1 MKIKFITLAA
11 LMFYSAPGWSTFQ
24 EREYNTW
31 YIKNAVLYDMTQTSE
46 GFPVMVSVSQPGK
59 KSANLLV
66 SFITEGRCGENN
78 QPLNVNGK
86 ELPAKYYCV
95 EVGQNR
101 IEHFSVVDADSVN
114 GMVTHLKSDFTILL
128 QNNIKVWAANIKT
141 PKYGLTPR
149 F

>member
-1 MKIKFITLAA
+1 MKIKCITLAA

>member
-1 MKIKFITLAA
+1 M
-11 LMFYSAPGWSTFQ
+11 
-24 EREYNTW
+24 
-31 YIKNAVLYDMTQTSE
+31 
-46 GFPVMVSVSQPGK
+46 
-59 KSANLLV
+59 LV

-78 QPLNVNGK
+78 QSLNVNGK

>member
-1 MKIKFITLAA
+1 MKIKCITLAA

-59 KSANLLV
+59 KSANLVV
-66 SFITEGRCGENN
+66 SYITEGQCGKNTL
-78 QPLNVNGK
+78 PLNVNGK
-86 ELPAKYYCV
+86 VLPASYYCV
-95 EVGQNR
+95 QVGSKR
-101 IEHFSVVDADSVN
+101 IEHFSVVDATSVN
-114 GMVTHLKSDFTILL
+114 ALVTHLNSDFTLLL
-128 QNNIKVWAANIKT
+128 QNDIKIWAANIKS

>member
-1 MKIKFITLAA
+1 MKIKCITLAA

-59 KSANLLV
+59 KSANLVV
-66 SFITEGRCGENN
+66 SYITEGQCGKNTL
-78 QPLNVNGK
+78 PLNVNGK
-86 ELPAKYYCV
+86 VLPAKYNCV
-95 EVGQNR
+95 QIGKNR

-128 QNNIKVWAANIKT
+128 QNDIKIWAANIKA

>member
-1 MKIKFITLAA
+1 MKIESLILAV
-11 LMFYSAPGWSTFQ
+11 LVVFSAPSWSAFQ
-24 EREYNTW
+24 EREYNTC

-46 GFPVMVSVSQPGK
+46 GFPVMVSVSQPGR

-66 SFITEGRCGENN
+66 SYITEGRCGENN
-78 QPLNVNGK
+78 QSLNVNGTV
-86 ELPAKYYCV
+86 LPARYNCV
-95 EVGQNR
+95 QIGQNK

-114 GMVTHLKSDFTILL
+114 GIVTHLKSDFTILL
-128 QNNIKVWAANIKT
+128 QNNIKIWAANIKT

>member
-1 MKIKFITLAA
+1 MKIKSILLAA
-11 LMFYSAPGWSTFQ
+11 LAVFSAPSWSAFQ

-46 GFPVMVSVSQPGK
+46 GFPVMVSVSQPGR
-59 KSANLLV
+59 KSANLLI
-66 SFITEGRCGENN
+66 SYIREGRCGENSL
-78 QPLNVNGK
+78 PLNVNGK
-86 ELPAKYYCV
+86 VLPAKYDCV
-95 EVGQNR
+95 QIGQKR

-128 QNNIKVWAANIKT
+128 QNDIKIWSANIKT
-141 PKYGLTPR
+141 PKYGLAPR

>member
-1 MKIKFITLAA
+1 MKIKPITLAVLVVFSVPSWA
-11 LMFYSAPGWSTFQ
+11 AFQ

-46 GFPVMVSVSQPGK
+46 GFPVMVSVSQPGR

-66 SFITEGRCGENN
+66 SYITEGRCGENN
-78 QPLNVNGK
+78 PSLNVNGK
-86 ELPAKYYCV
+86 ILSARYDCV
-95 EVGQNR
+95 QIGQNK

-114 GMVTHLKSDFTILL
+114 GMVTHLKSDFTILM
-128 QNNIKVWAANIKT
+128 QNDIKIWAANIKT

>member
-1 MKIKFITLAA
+1 MKIQTITLAM
-11 LMFYSAPGWSTFQ
+11 LVVVSAPSRSAFQ

-46 GFPVMVSVSQPGK
+46 GFPVMVSVSQPGR

-66 SFITEGRCGENN
+66 SYITEGRCGENN
-78 QPLNVNGK
+78 LSLNVNGK
-86 ELPAKYYCV
+86 VLPAKYNCV
-95 EVGQNR
+95 QIGQNR
-101 IEHFSVVDADSVN
+101 IEHFSVVDAESVN

-128 QNNIKVWAANIKT
+128 QNDIKIWAANIKT

>member
-1 MKIKFITLAA
+1 MKIESFILAV
-11 LMFYSAPGWSTFQ
+11 LVVFSAPSWSAFQ

-31 YIKNAVLYDMTQTSE
+31 YMKNAVLYDMTQTSE
-46 GFPVMVSVSQPGK
+46 GFPVMVSVSQPGR

-66 SFITEGRCGENN
+66 SFITEGRCSENN
-78 QPLNVNGK
+78 QSLNVNGK

-95 EVGQNR
+95 EVGKNR

>member
-1 MKIKFITLAA
+1 MKINSIILAV
-11 LMFYSAPGWSTFQ
+11 LSVFSAPSWSAFQ

-46 GFPVMVSVSQPGK
+46 GFPVMVSVSQSGR

-66 SFITEGRCGENN
+66 SYITEGSCGDNN
-78 QPLNVNGK
+78 HPLNVNGK
-86 ELPAKYYCV
+86 ILPAKYDCV
-95 EVGQNR
+95 QIGQNR

-128 QNNIKVWAANIKT
+128 QNDIKIWAANIKT
-141 PKYGLTPR
+141 PKYGLAPR

>member
-1 MKIKFITLAA
+1 MKIVSITLAA
-11 LMFYSAPGWSTFQ
+11 LVLYSAPAWSAFQ

-31 YIKNAVLYDMTQTSE
+31 YMKNAVLYDMTQTSE
-46 GFPVMVSVSQPGK
+46 GFPVMVSVSQPGR

-66 SFITEGRCGENN
+66 SHITEGRCGENN
-78 QPLNVNGK
+78 LPLNVNGK
-86 ELPAKYYCV
+86 VLPAKYNCV
-95 EVGQNR
+95 QIGKNR

-128 QNNIKVWAANIKT
+128 QNDIKIWAANIKA

>member
-1 MKIKFITLAA
+1 MKIKCITLAA

-59 KSANLLV
+59 KSANLVV
-66 SFITEGRCGENN
+66 SYITEGQCGKNTL
-78 QPLNVNGK
+78 PLNVNGK
-86 ELPAKYYCV
+86 VLPASYYCV
-95 EVGQNR
+95 QVGSNR
-101 IEHFSVVDADSVN
+101 IENFSVVDANSVN
-114 GMVTHLKSDFTILL
+114 ALVTHLNSDFTLLL
-128 QNNIKVWAANIKT
+128 QNDIKIWAANIKS

>member
-1 MKIKFITLAA
+1 MKIESLILVVLVVFSTPSW
-11 LMFYSAPGWSTFQ
+11 SAFQ

>member
-59 KSANLLV
+59 KSANLVV
-66 SFITEGRCGENN
+66 SYITEGQCGENTL
-78 QPLNVNGK
+78 PLNVNGK
-86 ELPAKYYCV
+86 VLPAIYYCV
-95 EVGQNR
+95 QVGSNR
-101 IEHFSVVDADSVN
+101 IEHFSVVDANSVN
-114 GMVTHLKSDFTILL
+114 ALVTHLNSDFTLLL
-128 QNNIKVWAANIKT
+128 QNDIKIWAANIKS

>member
-1 MKIKFITLAA
+1 M
-11 LMFYSAPGWSTFQ
+11 
-24 EREYNTW
+24 
-31 YIKNAVLYDMTQTSE
+31 KNAVLYDMTQTSE
-46 GFPVMVSVSQPGK
+46 GFPVMVSVSQPGR

-66 SFITEGRCGENN
+66 SYITEGRCSENN
-78 QPLNVNGK
+78 LPLNVNGK
-86 ELPAKYYCV
+86 VLPAKYNCV
-95 EVGQNR
+95 QIGKNR

-128 QNNIKVWAANIKT
+128 QNDIKIWAANIKA

>member
-24 EREYNTW
+24 EREYTTW
-31 YIKNAVLYDMTQTSE
+31 DIKNAVLYDMTQTSE

-59 KSANLLV
+59 KSANLVV
-66 SFITEGRCGENN
+66 SYITEGQCGENTL
-78 QPLNVNGK
+78 PLNVNGK
-86 ELPAKYYCV
+86 VLPARYYCV
-95 EVGQNR
+95 QVGSNR
-101 IEHFSVVDADSVN
+101 IEHFSVVDANSVN
-114 GMVTHLKSDFTILL
+114 ALVTHLNSDFTLLL
-128 QNNIKVWAANIKT
+128 QNDIKIWAANIKS